1 MSDLEQTQ
9 AIYLEDFGDETDE
22 ENEDGKKKIVSFL
35 KVLKQD
41 GFPEKLFPL
50 YEGENIVGRKED
62 VCHVAI
68 PLKAL
73 SREHACIEVRGE
85 NHLIYDKGSRN
96 KTKRGKMYLIPEV
109 RYELKNKDPLLFGDV
124 KCVYII
130 GEPEDLDVDDS
141 ETGSESGFQ
150 TAPTDPSDP
159 GEKRDKTSHVTTLVY
174 DSEEEDEEAYDSDN
188 SVDLLQPT
196 QAYVQKQDGNK
207 KSRINFD
214 METDEDES
222 DRKSP
227 DITVK
232 ETPAPRKTRG
242 LASTAVV
249 LPESGSETEEEDG
262 EKESA
267 GYKGMLQ
274 APTQAFLAET
284 EGETTEEDSPRKKIL
299 CAETQSFLED
309 KSKKTSSPQGVIVES
324 ENEEDKDE
332 DVPVV
337 EIDEDEEN
345 EEDRS
350 HLFANPTLACDLP
363 DEVEESEDDQEA
375 EKSSNATEED
385 QEAETQVFTDQTVA
399 VSDETLDVNVM
410 KSKDRATAKN
420 DKKTNTKDAATI
432 EIDVNEGNND
442 ETQEFSDVAG
452 GDTLVVDKEEC
463 ESTQVFDNKTTEAET
478 VAMECEATQGF
489 SDKAAEAE
497 TVAVE
502 CEATQAFNEA
512 ETVAIECESTQVFDN
527 EAAKAETVS
536 VECEA
541 TQVFDEKISEAETVV
556 VECEATQVF
565 DEKISEAET
574 VAMECEATQV
584 FDEKAA
590 EAETVAVECEAT
602 QVFDKISVIAANV
615 PVEYEEDQV
624 LDNEQPIN
632 PKEDSDVT
640 AETIPSECEPTVVCT
655 EINIPVDDEPEQD
668 KVVPKRGRR
677 GKSSTKSEPKPKI
690 TEGTEETLVCT
701 DINIPVDDEP
711 EQDKVVSKRGRRG
724 KSSTKSEPKSKITE
738 GTEETL
744 VCTDINVP
752 VDDEPEQDKVVPK
765 RGRRGKSST
774 KSESKPKITEGTEE
788 TLVCT
793 DINVPVED
801 EPEQVVPKRGRRGKS
816 STKSKPQTEITEDT
830 EEIQPKGRISKRK
843 SVANEEKPVQNS
855 QETKKGQAGKGR
867 GGKHT
872 DVVTE
877 DADGGDGDISKK
889 SKASLAEETKTKMDQ
904 FDGRID
910 DSTSDKVIEGKE
922 SGGQSTT
929 VCDEDLE
936 PTQAYCMDTDDVI
949 DQEGSTTPPI
959 SELLGVE
966 VKDGT
971 PVEPVKFVDSEPDIL
986 PVLIPPASP
995 HKSALASPGRRSPSP
1010 KKVHFQ
1016 TRESEVVLNEVTGSK
1031 LKFED
1036 KEEEEVSTG
1045 RSGGRSRRSL
1055 PNLSQPEVSARGKRG
1070 RLSVDP
1076 KVEAKAM
1083 TVPSTAKGKRGAMS
1097 QKANSEESSST
1108 KKRGRGKN
1116 VIAIS
1121 EEDTPPLEEE
1131 NNENTD
1137 DQKSKEK
1144 CVIEEETSS
1153 EVSVAEQE
1161 VVKKAVGA
1169 KGRKGKRGSK
1179 AHADTDKEQNV
1190 ADTEQQEDS
1199 SSQEHGTRKSKD
1211 MDKMEEPSNSEAK
1224 VVKTRRGKRKI
1235 SETSSR
1241 DENEHSE
1248 IKNSKNE
1255 DQKSSKKSVVEEAT
1269 QPYMED
1275 NEADETVT
1283 ETETS
1288 KKTRGRKSLAKSEN
1302 VHTGRRGAKKSD
1314 KEKTEDDSEQTNNEN
1329 SEKEGEMEA
1338 SKNTGS
1344 KRTRKKDLL
1353 NDISEETPS
1362 NSQQAFGSSSQN
1374 VKARRGS
1381 PKKEKEHASE
1391 EVTSDTKSERK
1402 GRGKR
1407 KENSKDNAQESEACN
1422 VTESGKSKT
1431 SNKRTSAIRQDNE
1444 ENSGESQ
1451 DSVLSTESAVTRRGR
1466 GRSAQKQ
1473 TTLSQDSEGSSGPT
1487 RKSRGRESSAAK
1499 KVEVESES
1507 QEIEDTKD
1515 KKTAAVKSSSKTRKN
1530 NAKDTSSIASDTEL
1544 SSDSQESIQLKAAP
1558 KRGRGRH
1565 KTDEAKEEAP
1575 VKKTKMEPPSTPQ
1588 HVKKSAKSSDSPSAS
1603 LRRKSVD
1610 PSKPKVMF
1618 TGVTDEH
1625 GQKVVKDL
1633 GGHLVDS
1640 VHECSHLVTDKV
1652 RRTVKFLCCLA
1663 RGIPIVNPQWLD
1675 SCKSSGMFVDHTP
1688 FLIKDEPAERQ
1699 YKFALHSSLEKA
1711 SDSSVLAGYK
1721 IHVTKSVKPDPANMK
1736 DIITCAGGEYLT
1748 TMPKKADDKMLVIS
1762 CPDDKG
1768 ICDSALKAGVTVV
1781 NAEFILTGILR
1792 QENAAENYIL
1802 FQDKKRSRDSS
1813 VGGQPSKKRR

>member
-1 MSDLEQTQ
+1 M
-9 AIYLEDFGDETDE
+9 
-22 ENEDGKKKIVSFL
+22 
-35 KVLKQD
+35 
-41 GFPEKLFPL
+41 
-50 YEGENIVGRKED
+50 RKN
-62 VCHVAI
+62 
-68 PLKAL
+68 L
-73 SREHACIEVRGE
+73 SRI
-85 NHLIYDKGSRN
+85 
-96 KTKRGKMYLIPEV
+96 
-109 RYELKNKDPLLFGDV
+109 V
-124 KCVYII
+124 K
-130 GEPEDLDVDDS
+130 
-141 ETGSESGFQ
+141 
-150 TAPTDPSDP
+150 
-159 GEKRDKTSHVTTLVY
+159 
-174 DSEEEDEEAYDSDN
+174 
-188 SVDLLQPT
+188 
-196 QAYVQKQDGNK
+196 KQ
-207 KSRINFD
+207 
-214 METDEDES
+214 
-222 DRKSP
+222 
-227 DITVK
+227 
-232 ETPAPRKTRG
+232 
-242 LASTAVV
+242 
-249 LPESGSETEEEDG
+249 
-262 EKESA
+262 
-267 GYKGMLQ
+267 
-274 APTQAFLAET
+274 
-284 EGETTEEDSPRKKIL
+284 
-299 CAETQSFLED
+299 
-309 KSKKTSSPQGVIVES
+309 
-324 ENEEDKDE
+324 
-332 DVPVV
+332 
-337 EIDEDEEN
+337 
-345 EEDRS
+345 
-350 HLFANPTLACDLP
+350 
-363 DEVEESEDDQEA
+363 
-375 EKSSNATEED
+375 
-385 QEAETQVFTDQTVA
+385 
-399 VSDETLDVNVM
+399 
-410 KSKDRATAKN
+410 
-420 DKKTNTKDAATI
+420 
-432 EIDVNEGNND
+432 
-442 ETQEFSDVAG
+442 
-452 GDTLVVDKEEC
+452 
-463 ESTQVFDNKTTEAET
+463 
-478 VAMECEATQGF
+478 
-489 SDKAAEAE
+489 
-497 TVAVE
+497 
-502 CEATQAFNEA
+502 
-512 ETVAIECESTQVFDN
+512 
-527 EAAKAETVS
+527 
-536 VECEA
+536 
-541 TQVFDEKISEAETVV
+541 
-556 VECEATQVF
+556 
-565 DEKISEAET
+565 
-574 VAMECEATQV
+574 
-584 FDEKAA
+584 
-590 EAETVAVECEAT
+590 
-602 QVFDKISVIAANV
+602 
-615 PVEYEEDQV
+615 
-624 LDNEQPIN
+624 
-632 PKEDSDVT
+632 
-640 AETIPSECEPTVVCT
+640 
-655 EINIPVDDEPEQD
+655 
-668 KVVPKRGRR
+668 
-677 GKSSTKSEPKPKI
+677 
-690 TEGTEETLVCT
+690 
-701 DINIPVDDEP
+701 
-711 EQDKVVSKRGRRG
+711 
-724 KSSTKSEPKSKITE
+724 
-738 GTEETL
+738 
-744 VCTDINVP
+744 
-752 VDDEPEQDKVVPK
+752 
-765 RGRRGKSST
+765 
-774 KSESKPKITEGTEE
+774 
-788 TLVCT
+788 
-793 DINVPVED
+793 
-801 EPEQVVPKRGRRGKS
+801 
-816 STKSKPQTEITEDT
+816 
-830 EEIQPKGRISKRK
+830 
-843 SVANEEKPVQNS
+843 
-855 QETKKGQAGKGR
+855 KKGQAGKGR

-889 SKASLAEETKTKMDQ
+889 SKASLAEETKTEMDQ
-904 FDGRID
+904 VDGRID

-1055 PNLSQPEVSARGKRG
+1055 PNLSQPEVPARGKRG

-1076 KVEAKAM
+1076 TVEAKAM
-1083 TVPSTAKGKRGAMS
+1083 NVPSTAKGKRGAMS

-1473 TTLSQDSEGSSGPT
+1473 TTLSQDSEASSGPT

-1544 SSDSQESIQLKAAP
+1544 SSDSQESTQLKAAP